1 MVTRK
6 IGKWPEQGDKYGYF
20 PDVFSVS
27 VNRELSRCRQK
38 GTMIDNELV
47 KGVCDHASEAKIR
60 FIRRYG
66 ECE

>member
-1 MVTRK
+1 MIRK
-6 IGKWPEQGDKYGYF
+6 IGKWPARGDRYGYF

-27 VNRELSRCRQK
+27 VNRGLSRHRQM
-38 GTMIDNELV
+38 GIMIDDDLIKNL
-47 KGVCDHASEAKIR
+47 CDHASEVKVR